1 MSEGVTKNLMAV
13 LSELQS
19 SRVLQR
25 ERGEPPRRTV
35 MSAAIHQSGLYGRV
49 AREKPTHTVACK
61 EFDTKH
67 LRDSP

>member
-13 LSELQS
+13 LPELQS

-35 MSAAIHQSGLYGRV
+35 MSAAIHQSGLCGRV
-49 AREKPTHTVACK
+49 AREKPTQTVACVD
-61 EFDTKH
+61 FDTKH
-67 LRDSP
+67 LKDSP